1 MLTDSELNNVFADDK
16 LNIKPLIL
24 DFIDIIAGEIY
35 QEGKNSKVY
44 SISASF
50 GYGKTFFCEKL
61 KSCLEIDG
69 FDVVKLNIWEMDFY
83 ENPLIPLLF
92 KLNELYKQQG
102 KSLPTKLIDT
112 TLNMGTKT
120 ISVLGQLV
128 GSIGSNIIKNKIGLD
143 IDPNIWENIKDVYS
157 SQSIYENYKEHHNAL
172 SELKTALS
180 DWVKEKHKPIVVI
193 IDELDRCKPDYAI
206 KTLEVLKH
214 FFDISGFVFV
224 LALDEQQL
232 KSSVENL
239 FGSINFDGYKR
250 KFINNTFLL
259 PTPDYS
265 SFSEYLFK
273 KSELSYLISKIRTEK
288 RELTFKIDIYN
299 VFSCAHSYSNYGNE
313 TERRKAE
320 DFNKNET
327 SEAIITRYFAA
338 YSEYFSFT
346 LRQMEQ
352 IFDRLVL
359 FTKQIA
365 NSKEIFSPDLSV
377 FLICLHELDLNI
389 YNSIKNQP
397 EISSSIIYHIDVLK
411 LNIPKDST
419 LKIKNFNRTIAPSIY
434 KNPTYS
440 FYNNEHRQTIS
451 ITDNVDRFFRN
462 NDEGWFKIGNALSIG
477 DIKLPNDFDPK
488 EFLKKYCDRMDFIAH
503 FD

>member
-1 MLTDSELNNVFADDK
+1 MLTDSDRNKIFADDK
-16 LNIKPLIL
+16 LNIKPLIF
-24 DFIDIIAGEIY
+24 DFISLLEGEVY
-35 QEGKNSKVY
+35 QEGKPSKVY
-44 SISASF
+44 SVSAPF

-92 KLNELYKQQG
+92 KLNELYEKQG

-120 ISVLGQLV
+120 ISVLGHMV
-128 GSIGSNIIKNKIGLD
+128 GSVVSKAIATQTGVGID
-143 IDPNIWENIKDVYS
+143 IWDQIKDVYS

-180 DWVKEKHKPIVVI
+180 DWVKAKHKPIVVI

-214 FFDISGFVFV
+214 FFDISGFVFI

-259 PTPDYS
+259 PIPDYS

-299 VFSCAHSYSNYGNE
+299 VFSCAHSYSNYENE

-327 SEAIITRYFAA
+327 SEAIIKRYFAA

-377 FLICLHELDLNI
+377 FLICLHEFDINLYKNIKIQPYIGCSLIRYMSDL
-389 YNSIKNQP
+389 
-397 EISSSIIYHIDVLK
+397 VLK
-411 LNIPKDST
+411 LSKATQLNI
-419 LKIKNFNRTIAPSIY
+419 NQFNRNIAPSLF
-434 KNPTYS
+434 KQETYS
-440 FYNNEHRQTIS
+440 INANNRIS
-451 ITDNVDRFFRN
+451 HEKLNDNVDRFFRIK
-462 NDEGWFKIGNALSIG
+462 EERWFNTDQALLIEPAMLS
-477 DIKLPNDFDPK
+477 NDFDPK
-488 EFLKKYCDRMDFIAH
+488 EFLKKYCDKMDFIAH

>member
-1 MLTDSELNNVFADDK
+1 MLTDSELNNIFADDK

-24 DFIDIIAGEIY
+24 DFISLLKGEVY
-35 QEGKNSKVY
+35 QEGKPSKVY
-44 SISASF
+44 SVSAPF

-92 KLNELYKQQG
+92 KLNELYEQQG

-120 ISVLGQLV
+120 ISVLGNMV
-128 GSIGSNIIKNKIGLD
+128 GSIVSKAIATQTGVGID
-143 IDPNIWENIKDVYS
+143 IWDQIKDVYS

-180 DWVKEKHKPIVVI
+180 DWVKAKHKPIIVI

-214 FFDISGFVFV
+214 FFDISEFVFV

-273 KSELSYLISKIRTEK
+273 KSELGYLISKIREEK

-299 VFSCAHSYSNYGNE
+299 VFSCAHSYSSPENQ
-313 TERRKAE
+313 TARRKAE

-327 SEAIITRYFAA
+327 SEAIIKRYFAA

-365 NSKEIFSPDLSV
+365 NSKEIFSPDLAV
-377 FLICLHELDLNI
+377 FLVCLHEFDINLYKNIKIQPYIGYSLIHYMSNLDL
-389 YNSIKNQP
+389 
-397 EISSSIIYHIDVLK
+397 K
-411 LNIPKDST
+411 LSKT
-419 LKIKNFNRTIAPSIY
+419 TQLKINQFNRNIAPSLF
-434 KNPTYS
+434 KQETYS
-440 FYNNEHRQTIS
+440 INANNRIS
-451 ITDNVDRFFRN
+451 HEELNDNVDRFFRN

-488 EFLKKYCDRMDFIAH
+488 EFLKKYCDKMDFIAH